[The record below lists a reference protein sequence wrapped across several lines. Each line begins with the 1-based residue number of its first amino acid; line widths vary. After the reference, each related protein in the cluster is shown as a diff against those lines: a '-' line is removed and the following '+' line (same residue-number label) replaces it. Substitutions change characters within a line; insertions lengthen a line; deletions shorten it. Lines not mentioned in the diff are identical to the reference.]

1 MNKFNEKAW
10 QAMEDANTLARYEEI
25 MNDQKRKK
33 AAMLEAKKQA
43 NNLQKRANAMKA
55 AGGRLRKK

>member
-1 MNKFNEKAW
+1 MSKFNEKAW

-25 MNDQKRKK
+25 MRDQKRKL
-33 AAMLEAKKQA
+33 AAIKEARKQA
-43 NNLQKRANAMKA
+43 DNLEKRANAMKA